1 MEKYSV
7 RRPFTV
13 LVAVLIVTILGYVS
27 VTSMSTDLLPPISLP
42 YMIVITPYPG
52 ASAERV
58 ETLVAEPLERALGT
72 VSHVTNVYSVCADN
86 YCMTQ
91 LEFEDGI
98 DMDSTM
104 VKVSGAVTQV
114 SATLPEEVGTSS
126 ILELSMDMLA
136 TMYIAVSR
144 EGYDI
149 YEMSNFAEQTIRPYL
164 ERQEGVASVSAV
176 GLVQKSV
183 QIDLNEAKIADINR
197 RIRNDMEETLDEA
210 GERLQEA
217 LDEVEQGQQT
227 LAWQERNFGAQVAD
241 GVFGRLDQP
250 MEDARARID
259 EEIVRALNALDAL
272 EIAAD
277 DAFSEENRNEARR
290 RLEESLA
297 MLRAAAAGDF
307 AAIMEVTTQLRI
319 ATEQVNALMTRLE
332 SRAEEMPTYTEQIGN
347 VRSAINALSSRLDEV
362 PALVDGIENTVSLVT
377 QGQLDAAVAFSRA
390 GTELTNLQRTLANAQ
405 AQYETARSQALDAAS
420 VDALV
425 NVQNL
430 AQIIYAQNFS
440 MPAGY
445 IDDADDGSILLKVGE
460 EYATPEEIADTVLI
474 DEETFG
480 VIRISDIADVTV
492 IDNADE
498 GYASLNGENGVV
510 LAIFKSSASGTNEV
524 SRGCKEALAR
534 FEEDNPGTHVVVL
547 MDQGSYIDI
556 IVEDILRSMLL
567 GALLAIVVLAL
578 FLHDVRPTVMVAISI
593 PLSVLFT
600 LVLMYF
606 SDISLN
612 MMTLSGLS
620 LGIGML
626 VDNSIVVMENII
638 RLRQRGVSAGNAS
651 VQGTKQ
657 VAGAIL
663 ASTLTT
669 ICVFVPM
676 LFTTGLVRSLLIP
689 MALSIT
695 YCLTASL
702 IVAMT
707 VIPASASAIM
717 RSVRPK
723 KDNVFEKILDTYE
736 KTLTW
741 CLGKKALT
749 LGAAVLLL
757 VLCIVTLLRMGIIMI
772 PEIASEEIQ
781 ATIRTPE
788 EMTREE
794 SYAAADEMMEAVLRV
809 EGVADVGI
817 MDAGSTTGL
826 ISSFSTSSSGYGR
839 YLCYVTVEEGISGQ
853 RISQI
858 REEIAR
864 ITEPLDAS
872 IQVESS
878 GMGDISAFTES
889 GLSIEV
895 YGIEMDRLRETA
907 QRTADAVRAVEGFT
921 DVSDGTENTEEALL
935 LSIDRDKAMS
945 YGLTVA
951 QIYGQIAQHMVT
963 EANATTI
970 EEDGLTLN
978 VIVHSGHDLVNS
990 ENLLDMEFEETSL
1003 TDAAQAYGMGGASG
1017 AGGMDLDLDALTAA
1031 AQDAEEEEEEAEE
1044 EEEEESTIHRL
1055 GEFATLTRTTTP
1067 GSINR
1072 KNQVRY
1078 LTVSASTAQG
1088 YNTTLLSREL
1098 EGTLAE
1104 INASL
1109 PNGYSAEIEGETLQ
1123 VREMIDQMSKMLLLA
1138 FAFIYLVMVAQFQSL
1153 LSPFIILFTIPLAFT
1168 GGMLGL
1174 LVSGEQLSLLS
1185 LMGFLVLMGTVVNNG
1200 IVFVDYTNQ
1209 LRIGGLARHD
1219 ALVATGRTRMRPILM
1234 TAMTTILAM
1243 SQMIFGSGMGAQL
1256 AKGMAIVIAGGLIY
1270 ATLMTLYIIP
1280 VMYDIL
1286 YKKQPLNVRVDDD
1299 LDMLPDDA
1307 AEYLAE
1313 KRKREEN
1320 LEFVEGFDQK
1330 NGEKK
1335 GEEEP

>member
-1 MEKYSV
+1 
-7 RRPFTV
+7 
-13 LVAVLIVTILGYVS
+13 
-27 VTSMSTDLLPPISLP
+27 
-42 YMIVITPYPG
+42 
-52 ASAERV
+52 
-58 ETLVAEPLERALGT
+58 
-72 VSHVTNVYSVCADN
+72 
-86 YCMTQ
+86 
-91 LEFEDGI
+91 
-98 DMDSTM
+98 
-104 VKVSGAVTQV
+104 
-114 SATLPEEVGTSS
+114 
-126 ILELSMDMLA
+126 
-136 TMYIAVSR
+136 
-144 EGYDI
+144 
-149 YEMSNFAEQTIRPYL
+149 
-164 ERQEGVASVSAV
+164 
-176 GLVQKSV
+176 
-183 QIDLNEAKIADINR
+183 
-197 RIRNDMEETLDEA
+197 
-210 GERLQEA
+210 
-217 LDEVEQGQQT
+217 
-227 LAWQERNFGAQVAD
+227 
-241 GVFGRLDQP
+241 
-250 MEDARARID
+250 
-259 EEIVRALNALDAL
+259 
-272 EIAAD
+272 
-277 DAFSEENRNEARR
+277 
-290 RLEESLA
+290 
-297 MLRAAAAGDF
+297 
-307 AAIMEVTTQLRI
+307 
-319 ATEQVNALMTRLE
+319 
-332 SRAEEMPTYTEQIGN
+332 
-347 VRSAINALSSRLDEV
+347 
-362 PALVDGIENTVSLVT
+362 
-377 QGQLDAAVAFSRA
+377 
-390 GTELTNLQRTLANAQ
+390 
-405 AQYETARSQALDAAS
+405 
-420 VDALV
+420 
-425 NVQNL
+425 
-430 AQIIYAQNFS
+430 
-440 MPAGY
+440 
-445 IDDADDGSILLKVGE
+445 
-460 EYATPEEIADTVLI
+460 
-474 DEETFG
+474 
-480 VIRISDIADVTV
+480 
-492 IDNADE
+492 
-498 GYASLNGENGVV
+498 
-510 LAIFKSSASGTNEV
+510 
-524 SRGCKEALAR
+524 
-534 FEEDNPGTHVVVL
+534 
-547 MDQGSYIDI
+547 
-556 IVEDILRSMLL
+556 
-567 GALLAIVVLAL
+567 
-578 FLHDVRPTVMVAISI
+578 
-593 PLSVLFT
+593 
-600 LVLMYF
+600 
-606 SDISLN
+606 
-612 MMTLSGLS
+612 
-620 LGIGML
+620 
-626 VDNSIVVMENII
+626 
-638 RLRQRGVSAGNAS
+638 
-651 VQGTKQ
+651 
-657 VAGAIL
+657 
-663 ASTLTT
+663 
-669 ICVFVPM
+669 
-676 LFTTGLVRSLLIP
+676 
-689 MALSIT
+689 
-695 YCLTASL
+695 
-702 IVAMT
+702 
-707 VIPASASAIM
+707 
-717 RSVRPK
+717 
-723 KDNVFEKILDTYE
+723 
-736 KTLTW
+736 
-741 CLGKKALT
+741 
-749 LGAAVLLL
+749 
-757 VLCIVTLLRMGIIMI
+757 
-772 PEIASEEIQ
+772 
-781 ATIRTPE
+781 
-788 EMTREE
+788 
-794 SYAAADEMMEAVLRV
+794 
-809 EGVADVGI
+809 
-817 MDAGSTTGL
+817 
-826 ISSFSTSSSGYGR
+826 
-839 YLCYVTVEEGISGQ
+839 
-853 RISQI
+853 
-858 REEIAR
+858 
-864 ITEPLDAS
+864 
-872 IQVESS
+872 
-878 GMGDISAFTES
+878 
-889 GLSIEV
+889 
-895 YGIEMDRLRETA
+895 MDRLRETA